1 MNRKMECSQVKKRL
15 SAFLDNEVA
24 AEEKSQISEHV
35 KSCIKCSKE
44 LDALSEVSDFL
55 NVMDKVDV
63 SPYFMVH
70 LKQRI
75 RSESSKGFI
84 RVPFFESI
92 KRISVPVGIAVL
104 FIISIL
110 GGNRLGSLFHQRE
123 IDNLTELNEE
133 LADLSGTTTFDDF
146 SEGSLG
152 DVLDGLVTEGGE

>member
-15 SAFLDNEVA
+15 SAFLDNEVT
-24 AEEKSQISEHV
+24 AEENSQISEHL
-35 KSCIKCSKE
+35 KSCIHCTKE
-44 LDALSEVSDFL
+44 LESLSQVSDFL
-55 NVMDKVDV
+55 NVMDEVDV
-63 SPYFMVH
+63 SPYFMVR

-84 RVPFFESI
+84 RLPFFESI
-92 KRISVPVGIAVL
+92 KRIAVPAGIAAL

-110 GGNRLGSLFHQRE
+110 SGNRLGSLFHQRE

-133 LADLSGTTTFDDF
+133 LADFSGTTTFDDF

-152 DVLDGLVTEGGE
+152 EALADLVTEGGE